1 MLSKRSEVQVDV
13 TRPIRGDIVGGSSAD
28 IILKQAR
35 IYASERNFSMEYVM
49 LMRYSLLAVSELKKH
64 PEFGLKSSEPDIM
77 RMREAD
83 ADVFED
89 SRVDGLRVL
98 NLPRTLMARFLEKAK
113 ANTRNN
119 LETCGILCGRLAK
132 NAFTITTL
140 VIPKQKATSDSCSTT
155 NEEEL
160 FEFQDTRDLITL
172 GWIHTHPTQSC
183 FMSSVDLHTHC
194 SYQLMLPEAIA
205 IVMAPSRSP
214 SQGIFRLTDP
224 PGMDVIAACRNPQ
237 MFHPHDG
244 FEGQLYESAGEG
256 HRASRIVGGYEE
268 RLRKG
273 VGAFNLDGKMIDM
286 PVVKWAQR
294 LLAKAESIA
303 EIDKVS
309 GAESP

>member
-1 MLSKRSEVQVDV
+1 M
-13 TRPIRGDIVGGSSAD
+13 RGPLPRAHSG
-28 IILKQAR
+28 
-35 IYASERNFSMEYVM
+35 
-49 LMRYSLLAVSELKKH
+49 
-64 PEFGLKSSEPDIM
+64 P
-77 RMREAD
+77 AD

-256 HRASRIVGGYEE
+256 HVRVADGPLDVRASRIVGGYEE

-303 EIDKVS
+303 EIDKAS
-309 GAESP
+309 GPASP